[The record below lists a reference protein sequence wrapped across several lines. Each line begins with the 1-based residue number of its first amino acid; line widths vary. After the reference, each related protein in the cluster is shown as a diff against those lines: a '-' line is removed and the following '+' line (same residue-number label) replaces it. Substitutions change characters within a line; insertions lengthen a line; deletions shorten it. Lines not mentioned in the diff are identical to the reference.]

1 MALSDLIVHAEPWQW
16 ATLGGLCVV
25 LTGLLYGWGED
36 RPAPP
41 WLLALLRFGTL
52 AILAFLLLEPML
64 RTTTETIESPT
75 LPVLVDQTSSQW
87 MGKDSLARRLAL
99 DVLVKDLPEW
109 GDAQGWDVEL
119 FGFDRVLSPLEAAD
133 WNPRGKRTDLG
144 SALEG
149 LRDRYMHRNVP
160 GVLVVTDGR
169 ANRGPDP
176 EYSASKLQVPHVF
189 VGTGDTAL
197 VADLDLS
204 VIRMN
209 EVAYLGNAFPV
220 EITAQGRGFE
230 EVPVEISLHHKGTQ
244 LGVQNWTPAHSFS
257 SYTWTLE
264 VDALEAGTME
274 LEARIQPRMP
284 GNRGPDEV
292 SLANNRRQANID
304 ILESR
309 RQIVF
314 LANAPHPDLAA
325 LRAAA
330 ESNRHQETQML
341 WLSDWTP
348 TSTLPDHDVLV
359 LHQVRPNLMPPELAR
374 AVAKSP
380 ALWLCG
386 GHDTPW
392 DTWGESLVGFDV
404 QSEPLITEA
413 RGRAVQDFDRFPM
426 PTDLSAT
433 MQLWPPL
440 ACPTGTYEVTPAL
453 RVALSQ
459 KVGPVDTGWPL
470 WAVCEHDGQRV
481 ASTLGEGLW
490 RWRIQDLAQHDGTS
504 LVFDELVNHT
514 LQYLSSRDDVK
525 RLRIRGP
532 ERLDEDLRCLFRAE
546 VYDVSLTPTVES
558 DVTFEL
564 LRRNGEPTGHRF
576 VPSPR
581 GTDMALDLGFLL
593 PGVYDWTASCR
604 QGGEDLVEKG
614 TLVVHAVQAEASLLP
629 ANHGLLQRL
638 AERSNGSYLGD
649 LNRPEDV
656 ALLRDAWKTWSL
668 GLGAKDVVHASSERL
683 PLHAQTWLLVVLLG
697 LLTAEWTIRRSSGG
711 R

>member
-1 MALSDLIVHAEPWQW
+1 MALSDLIVQAEPWQW

-25 LTGLLYGWGED
+25 LTWLLYGWGDD
-36 RPAPP
+36 RPPPP
-41 WLLALLRFGTL
+41 WLLALLRFGSL

-64 RTTTETIESPT
+64 RSTTETIESPT

-99 DVLVKDLPEW
+99 DALVKDLPEW
-109 GDAQGWDVEL
+109 GDGQGWDVEL
-119 FGFDRVLSPLEAAD
+119 FGFDRELSSLEASD
-133 WNPRGKRTDLG
+133 WDPRGKRTDFG

-149 LRDRYMHRNVP
+149 IRDRFMHRNVP

-197 VADLDLS
+197 VADLDLAQ
-204 VIRMN
+204 IRTN
-209 EVAYLGNAFPV
+209 EVAYLGNTFPV

-230 EVPVEISLHHKGTQ
+230 GVAVEISLHHQGTQ
-244 LGVQNWTPAHSFS
+244 LGVQYWTPAHSFS
-257 SYTWTLE
+257 SNTWTVQ

-274 LEARIQPRMP
+274 LEARIQPSNPDNARP
-284 GNRGPDEV
+284 GELT
-292 SLANNRRQANID
+292 LANNRRLANID
-304 ILESR
+304 ILESQ
-309 RQIVF
+309 RQILF

-348 TSTLPDHDVLV
+348 TATLPEHDVLV
-359 LHQVRPNLMPPELAR
+359 LHQVEHDLMPPGLSR
-374 AVAKSP
+374 AVAKSS
-380 ALWLCG
+380 ALWICG

-392 DTWGESLVGFDV
+392 NSWDEKVVGFGI

-413 RGRAVQDFDRFPM
+413 RGRTVQGFDRFPL
-426 PTDLSAT
+426 PKDLSAM

-440 ACPTGTYEVTPAL
+440 ACPTGTYAVTPAL
-453 RVALSQ
+453 RVALDQ

-470 WAVCEHDGQRV
+470 WAVCEHDEQRV

-490 RWRIQDLAQHDGTS
+490 RWRIQDLAQHDGNS

-558 DVTFEL
+558 DVNFEL
-564 LRRNGEPTGHRF
+564 LLRNGKPTGHRF

-581 GTDMALDLGFLL
+581 GADMALDLGFLL
-593 PGVYDWTASCR
+593 PGVYDWTASCK
-604 QGGEDLVEKG
+604 QGGEDLMEKG
-614 TLVVHAVQAEASLLP
+614 TLVVNAVQAEASLLP
-629 ANHGLLQRL
+629 ANHGLLQRM
-638 AERSNGSYLGD
+638 ADRSNGTYLGD
-649 LNRPEDV
+649 LNRAEDV
-656 ALLRDAWKTWSL
+656 ALLRNVWRNWSPGLDAQ
-668 GLGAKDVVHASSERL
+668 DVVHASSERL
-683 PLHAQTWLLVVLLG
+683 PLHAQTWLLFVLLG
-697 LLTAEWTIRRSSGG
+697 LLTTEWIIRRASGG